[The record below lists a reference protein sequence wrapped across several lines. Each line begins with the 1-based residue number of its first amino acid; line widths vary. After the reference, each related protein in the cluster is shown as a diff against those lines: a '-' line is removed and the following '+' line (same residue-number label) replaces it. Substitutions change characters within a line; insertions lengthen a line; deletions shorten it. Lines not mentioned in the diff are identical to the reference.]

1 MKCLKNSVQY
11 WRGLILFVIIHITL
25 PLHGQGNNNPFFF
38 TFLSVE
44 NGLSQQTV
52 NAIYQDTDGYM
63 WFATRNGLNRY
74 DGYDFKV
81 FRKNYYDKHSL
92 CGNEILCITQDSAK
106 DIWIGTIEG
115 INRIDYQTEQI
126 SRYPLPGNHS
136 IEAMLRTSNEELLF
150 FTDKANWIY
159 DRAGDSLRRFRLE
172 NMPEDIYTRSATEDA
187 EKNLYLGTSNG
198 LYIYNSRQQ
207 FVRHIPADSQNPE
220 ALPDGYI
227 SSLTTDREGKIW
239 IVSSYN
245 KVSRWDPERQ
255 ELKHINRI
263 DNVRQLLDYNDTT
276 MLAGTF
282 HGLALLH
289 KHTLQCTHIP
299 MNIGEKGA
307 LSHFSVLSLYQDNQK
322 NLWVGT
328 YSGGVNYHSPYSYK
342 FQYIPCRQFT
352 GSVGQPVED
361 SRGNLWFATEGN
373 GLLFYNPVT
382 RQQQLHLIYNDNRN
396 YSRNIIK
403 STLREG
409 DNILCATH
417 NGQVFRFS
425 TIRKTFQLLY
435 DYQRNDILTLYR
447 DTRNRLWIPTNT
459 NAGLMVMDNGQ
470 PVPSLNIR
478 SRFPQLS
485 PISVITEINQ
495 GQFLLGTQQNGLV
508 LIDENKNEYRNLDG
522 KAFGFSSQDK
532 IHITAIAKDPDGKI
546 WVGTNGAG
554 LFCFN
559 NKLELLKTYNRD
571 NGLTN
576 ECIYNLI
583 NRREELWLTTAREI
597 FRLNKNNG
605 QLDVAYSKSGL
616 IPQEFSPSSSYCSSN
631 GIFYLPASNGFL
643 EFTPTQ
649 THDNQEVPQ
658 VLLTSLS
665 INNQQE
671 IPGKSRLLKN
681 KLQLQKQ
688 IVLSH
693 NQTNLTIQYTAPN
706 YLYPEQ
712 THYAYRLEGVD
723 ENWNYV
729 ENRRTA
735 FYNNLKPGKYKF
747 SVIASNNRRNW
758 NRKSTQLTITVLP
771 PLWFR
776 WWAWCGYVLIVI
788 FTTYKIVSIRHRKHE
803 LEASLLREQLE
814 QKKLEEINQ
823 ERLRFFTRVTH
834 EFRTPLT
841 LIINLLDDLNRK
853 FFHIAGIK
861 EILRPAQKN
870 TERLLSLVNSLM
882 DIQKQNSAKEELKY
896 TTFDFIVFLR
906 EMQYSFQTLADQRN
920 IHLQLKCSHDILA
933 VKYDREKLE
942 RLFFNLLSNACKF
955 TPPEGSV
962 TLSYELLT
970 DEEANGDATSVA
982 NGEPAWLQVHVSD
995 TGTGI
1000 PKEQIDRIFDPFCHS
1015 GKDLYGE
1022 IAGSGIGLSITKLI
1036 AEQHGGSVR
1045 IAPVHPQGTDMKILL
1060 PYHPIPSSDINSLQ
1074 FISEQENSIPE
1085 TAPEVPVAGNKRYKI
1100 LVVEDNRDILS
1111 YIRRHLSPSYQILTA
1126 GDGQEALEIVKEELP
1141 DMIVSDIMMPGMS
1154 GLELCKAIK
1163 NDIRLC
1169 HILFVLLTARSMSMQ
1184 IEEGFEAGADEYI
1197 VKPFRMSLLQSR
1209 IRNLF
1214 ANREQLKGI
1223 FSKKFSLENLGI
1235 EVTSTDETFVKR
1247 YIEIVRHNFT
1257 NPNLD
1262 VNFIC
1267 QEMGMSRA
1275 NFYKKLHTVTDLS
1288 PMDMVRNIRLESA
1301 AQLLRE
1307 SQLTISEITTRV
1319 GFNSNSYFSSCFK
1332 ALYGVSP
1339 KSYQTNYDHG
1349 TPPTEKATE
1358 P

>member
-1 MKCLKNSVQY
+1 MKRLKNPVLYQ
-11 WRGLILFVIIHITL
+11 RVLILFITIHIAL
-25 PLHGQGNNNPFFF
+25 VLRGQESNNPFFF

-52 NAIYQDTDGYM
+52 NAIFQDTDGYM
-63 WFATRNGLNRY
+63 WFGTRNGLNRY

-81 FRKNYYDKHSL
+81 FRKNYYDEHSL

-115 INRIDYQTEQI
+115 INRIDYKTGQI
-126 SRYPLPGNHS
+126 FRYLLPGNHS
-136 IEAMLRTSNEELLF
+136 IEALFRTSNEELLF

-159 DRAGDSLRRFRLE
+159 DRAGDSLRQYRFE
-172 NMPEDIYTRSATEDA
+172 NLPEDIYTRSATEDS
-187 EKNLYLGTSNG
+187 KNNLYLGTSKG
-198 LYIYNSRQQ
+198 LYIYDHHRQ
-207 FVRHIPADSQNPE
+207 FVRHIPADSKKTE
-220 ALPDGYI
+220 ALPDGYV
-227 SSLTTDREGKIW
+227 SFLTTDREGKIW

-245 KVSRWDPERQ
+245 KVSCWDPERQ
-255 ELKHINRI
+255 ELKHIDHL
-263 DNVRQLLDYNDTT
+263 DNVRQLLDYNDSTL
-276 MLAGTF
+276 LAGTF

-289 KHTLQCTHIP
+289 KRTLQPTYIS

-307 LSHFSVLSLYQDNQK
+307 LSHFSVLSLYQDNKK

-342 FQYIPCRQFT
+342 FHYIPCRQFT
-352 GSVGQPVED
+352 GAVGLPVED

-373 GLLFYNPVT
+373 GLLFYNPAT
-382 RQQQLHLIYNDNRN
+382 RQQQLFPIYNDKRK
-396 YSRNIIK
+396 YSQNIIK

-409 DNILCATH
+409 EHILCTTH

-435 DYQRNDILTLYR
+435 DYQRNDIQTLYR
-447 DTRNRLWIPTNT
+447 DSRDRLWIPTNT
-459 NAGLMVMDNGQ
+459 NAGLVVMDNNR
-470 PVPSLNIR
+470 PVPSLNI
-478 SRFPQLS
+478 SSEFPQLS
-485 PISVITEINQ
+485 PLSVITEINK
-495 GQFLLGTQQNGLV
+495 GQFLLGTLQNGLV
-508 LIDENKNEYRNLDG
+508 FINETTNECRNLDG
-522 KAFGFSSQDK
+522 KAFGFSSKDK
-532 IHITAIAKDPDGKI
+532 IHITAISKDPDGKI
-546 WVGTNGAG
+546 WVSTNGAG

-559 NKLELLKTYNRD
+559 NNLELLKNYNRD

-583 NRREELWLTTAREI
+583 NRREEIWLTTSREI

-616 IPQEFSPSSSYCSSN
+616 IPQEFTPSSSYCSSD

-643 EFTPTQ
+643 KFTPTQ
-649 THDNQEVPQ
+649 IHDNQEVPQ
-658 VLLTSLS
+658 VLLTTLS
-665 INNQQE
+665 IGNQQE

-729 ENRRTA
+729 GNRRA
-735 FYNNLKPGKYKF
+735 AIYNNLKPGEYKF

-758 NRKSTQLTITVLP
+758 NNESTQLTLTVLP

-776 WWAWCGYVLIVI
+776 WWAWCSYGLIVI
-788 FTTYKIVSIRHRKHE
+788 FTTYKIVKIRHRKHE
-803 LEASLLREQLE
+803 LEASLLRKQLE

-853 FFHIAGIK
+853 FFHIAGMK
-861 EILRPAQKN
+861 EILRPARKN

-882 DIQKQNSAKEELKY
+882 DIQKQNSVPEELKY

-906 EMQYSFQTLADQRN
+906 EMLYSFQTLADQRN
-920 IHLQLKCSHDILA
+920 IHLQLKCPHDILA
-933 VKYDREKLE
+933 VSYDRKKLE
-942 RLFFNLLSNACKF
+942 QLFFNLLSNACKF
-955 TPPEGSV
+955 TPPQGSV

-970 DEEANGDATSVA
+970 DKETNAESQSGVTGQPS
-982 NGEPAWLQVHVSD
+982 WLQVHVSD

-1000 PKEQIDRIFDPFCHS
+1000 PKEQIDRIFDPFCYS

-1022 IAGSGIGLSITKLI
+1022 ITGSGIGLSITKLI
-1036 AEQHGGSVR
+1036 AEQHGGTIHVT
-1045 IAPVHPQGTDMKILL
+1045 PVHPQGTDMKILL
-1060 PYHPIPSSDINSLQ
+1060 PYHPIPSSDINTLDL
-1074 FISEQENSIPE
+1074 ISEQENIVSEAATEI
-1085 TAPEVPVAGNKRYKI
+1085 PVAGDKRYKI

-1111 YIRRHLSPSYQILTA
+1111 YLRQHLSPSYHIITA
-1126 GDGQEALEIVKEELP
+1126 GNGQEALETIQEELP

-1154 GLELCKAIK
+1154 GLELCRLIK
-1163 NDIRLC
+1163 KDIRLC

-1235 EVTSTDETFVKR
+1235 EVTSIDETFVKR

-1332 ALYGVSP
+1332 ALFGVSP
-1339 KSYQTNYDHG
+1339 KTYQTNCNKG
-1349 TPPTEKATE
+1349 NTLQNGNE
-1358 P
+1358 